1 MHIVKVKCERVSC
14 SAVSD
19 SFRPHGLSP
28 TRLLCLW
35 DSLGRNASGL
45 PFPFPGD
52 RPNPGIQTWVS
63 CIAGRFFTIW
73 ATREMG
79 MHIKAIQYIG
89 RFFFCKYLLLEL
101 HMTFLWFFLNTL
113 MKFNN
118 VSIHLCIIT
127 WVLFHVI
134 YKTWAMLFILLWSPA
149 FNYICNIGWKIFYI
163 NMSKYMDIYNKILND
178 YSALSA

>member
-1 MHIVKVKCERVSC
+1 MHRVKVKCERVSC

-19 SFRPHGLSP
+19 SFWPHGLSP

-89 RFFFCKYLLLEL
+89 RFFFCKYLFKWKSKVHHSLIWDLSRMDSEI
-101 HMTFLWFFLNTL
+101 TL
-113 MKFNN
+113 PQWTK
-118 VSIHLCIIT
+118 S
-127 WVLFHVI
+127 
-134 YKTWAMLFILLWSPA
+134 WST
-149 FNYICNIGWKIFYI
+149 
-163 NMSKYMDIYNKILND
+163 SV
-178 YSALSA
+178 YSAQVFTLETHGVWL